1 MVKRGDI
8 KMPYGFSEKIMEAA
22 EEQFSQKERTQV
34 IKFRVEQDESGKIG
48 YRVTKIEGFEEKK
61 ETDEEENEM
70 QFTSTPR
77 IYVRNE
83 NNNIILKI
91 KSLMFTIL
99 TLEEGKIAENI
110 RNQDDINYWKH
121 VIEANTVYWEDT
133 VVAYNERTPIVGSQ
147 TEMRINHRA

>member
-34 IKFRVEQDESGKIG
+34 IKFKVEQDENRKIG
-48 YRVTKIEGFEEKK
+48 YRVTKIEGFEENE

-83 NNNIILKI
+83 NNHIILKI

-110 RNQDDINYWKH
+110 RNQDDI
-121 VIEANTVYWEDT
+121 D
-133 VVAYNERTPIVGSQ
+133 
-147 TEMRINHRA
+147 

>member
-1 MVKRGDI
+1 MQ
-8 KMPYGFSEKIMEAA
+8 MET
-22 EEQFSQKERTQV
+22 RTPV

-83 NNNIILKI
+83 NNHIIDR
-91 KSLMFTIL
+91 KSTRLNSSHT
-99 TLEEGKIAENI
+99 
-110 RNQDDINYWKH
+110 
-121 VIEANTVYWEDT
+121 
-133 VVAYNERTPIVGSQ
+133 
-147 TEMRINHRA
+147 